1 MKNLTTKLAATLFI
15 LSGCAQNE
23 LIDSP
28 NQGTPNDGRIRF
40 AATSALTSTRA
51 ATDNPIA
58 NTAGLQRLK
67 TFAVNGYVGTESV
80 YGTATEVKWNGS
92 SWEYTNEPYWPSASV
107 DFYAYANWG
116 TAPTIASTGITA
128 AGVTIGADDI
138 ADKAKGQKDLL
149 VAATL
154 GATKTTR
161 TLLTFK
167 HALTQIVFSAKNLD
181 DDLDIRIGG
190 VRIANIVSKGDMKF
204 ERDNSK
210 AEIKWTAST
219 TPADVT
225 TYYVQNLQ
233 GNTDFTA
240 VTNATDKPSVTLKG
254 KTADDKLVRLE
265 TGNTT
270 ADNALL
276 LIPQT
281 FDAWDPNL
289 AGVDTN
295 EKNAY
300 IELLAIINKNGK
312 RSTNDKVD
320 QSAFYYCGKAVNV
333 DGDDTAKDGAKDEYA
348 IIRIPVSSLTSDLG
362 EWTPGKRI
370 NYIITFGDRNP
381 GSGGG
386 GYNPGD
392 GKEVLVPIRFK
403 AVVEDWVDVDV
414 PLLTASFEAKSS
426 AVNEAFVNKYTKAM
440 MSDINSARV
449 PKVYNTKISVSG
461 TLEGADET
469 AIDLSGIS
477 NNKILAG
484 STITYDFK
492 GITFADAQSV
502 TFALPAD
509 GEWTAKYYQADGT
522 TEAGEAKFEKGDGC
536 IVVLTKAKE
545 VATTY
550 NNVEYSYLEEY
561 IYGICVNERAVA
573 AAAGKNVDYTIK
585 VTGEITADK
594 TIDLNYLEL
603 LKIADVT
610 SPATAFTAKVT
621 IDFSS
626 ATFDTKTVTLTTPS
640 GWTISKTEVKE
651 ADKTTAVVLTKTGKV
666 VTAP

>member
-58 NTAGLQRLK
+58 NTAGLQGLK

-204 ERDNSK
+204 EKDNSK

-300 IELLAIINKNGK
+300 IELLAIINKKGK
-312 RSTNDKVD
+312 RSHNNNVD
-320 QSAFYYCGKAVNV
+320 QSAFYYCGTAVN
-333 DGDDTAKDGAKDEYA
+333 DENDATAANGAKDQYA

-370 NYIITFGDRNP
+370 NYIITFGDRNS

-386 GYNPGD
+386 GYDPDN

-492 GITFADAQSV
+492 GITFTDAQNV
-502 TFALPAD
+502 TFTVPA
-509 GEWTAKYYQADGT
+509 EWTAKYYQADGT

-550 NNVEYSYLEEY
+550 DNVEYSYLEEY

-573 AAAGKNVDYTIK
+573 AAVGKDVDYTIN
-585 VTGEITADK
+585 VTGKITADK

-603 LKIADVT
+603 LKIADA
-610 SPATAFTAKVT
+610 ATAITAKVT
-621 IDFSS
+621 IDFSG

-640 GWTISKTEVKE
+640 GWIISKTEVKE
-651 ADKTTAVVLTKTGKV
+651 ADKGTAVTLTKKGQ
-666 VTAP
+666 VTTP